1 MTSALED
8 KVLFDLVR
16 KKDKDSFD
24 QLFRRWYPIL
34 VAYAIQFVSQEDAE
48 NVVQDLMFSIWE
60 NASSISLRNS
70 LSTYLHRATK
80 NRCLNLLSQSETHDR
95 YISAVRLSIIDSV
108 SDSQMYSVNEIISL
122 LKKALDELP
131 EVQRTAYEMNR
142 FHGLSF
148 SKIAELTDVSV
159 STVEYRVSQALKR
172 IRASLI
178 DYLPLTLITLLLGKI
193 V

>member
-1 MTSALED
+1 MTSVQED
-8 KVLFDLVR
+8 KVLLDLVCR
-16 KKDKDSFD
+16 KDRNAFD

-48 NVVQDLMFSIWE
+48 NVVQDLMFSLWE
-60 NASSISLRNS
+60 NAPSISLRNS
-70 LSTYLHRATK
+70 LSTYLHSATK
-80 NRCLNLLSQSETHDR
+80 NRCLNLLSRSETHDR

-108 SDSQMYSVNEIISL
+108 TDTQTYSVNEIISL
-122 LKKALDELP
+122 LKKALDDLP

-193 V
+193 A